1 MEVLDISPEERDM
14 LETVLDQMVKE
25 GSLVVTKKGKYAIP
39 ETLGFLVGRLQGH
52 PKGFGFLIPIIR
64 MKRIYLSAENMEGA
78 MHNDRVMVRL
88 LTRKSNGDKSREG
101 EVVRILERANKTIVG
116 SLEKEKHFG
125 FVIPDDSRIA
135 FDIFIPE
142 EESRELDRTAK

>member
-25 GSLVVTKKGKYAIP
+25 GSLVVTKKGKYALP

-52 PKGFGFLIPIIR
+52 PKGFGFLIPDNKDEEDIFI
-64 MKRIYLSAENMEGA
+64 SAENMEGA

-101 EVVRILERANKTIVG
+101 E
-116 SLEKEKHFG
+116 
-125 FVIPDDSRIA
+125 
-135 FDIFIPE
+135 
-142 EESRELDRTAK
+142 